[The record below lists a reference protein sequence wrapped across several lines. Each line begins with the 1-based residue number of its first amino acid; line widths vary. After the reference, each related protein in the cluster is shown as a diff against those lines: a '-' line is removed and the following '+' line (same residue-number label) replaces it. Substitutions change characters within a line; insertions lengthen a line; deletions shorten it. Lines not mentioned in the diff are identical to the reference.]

1 MSVFFILQIS
11 TFSKIAMDQNIKH
24 QITIII
30 PVFNEVSTVREFHE
44 KLSGALAQKNIVACI
59 LYVDDGSTDGT
70 GEALDRLGTL
80 VIHLGHNVGYGGAIK
95 KGIRKA
101 TTDLIAIID
110 CDDTYDPYDL
120 IRLYENIDGYDM
132 VVGQRPREHGL
143 RFFAKTILQ
152 TWGSYAIGSPI
163 PDINSGLRIFKRE
176 LAQRVITLLPN
187 GFSLTSTIT
196 LAAFYFAY
204 QIRYVPISYG
214 KRAGKS
220 KIRPVKAFSNFIL
233 LLTRI
238 MVLFNPLRFFL
249 PASGVT
255 GLIGLVFLIRDVLNA
270 HIAQTAVLMII
281 NSCLLFS
288 IGVLAEAM
296 RWKQ

>member
-1 MSVFFILQIS
+1 MS
-11 TFSKIAMDQNIKH
+11 QNRSN
-24 QITIII
+24 QLTIII
-30 PVFNEVSTVREFHE
+30 PVYNEVSTVQGFHE
-44 KLSGALAQKNIVACI
+44 KLSTALAQKNILPCI

-70 GEALDRLGTL
+70 GKLLDQLGSQ
-80 VIHLGHNVGYGGAIK
+80 VIHLEHNTGYGAAIK
-95 KGIRKA
+95 KGIRR
-101 TTDLIAIID
+101 TTTELIAIID
-110 CDDTYDPYDL
+110 CDDTYDPNDL
-120 IRLYENIDGYDM
+120 IRLYEAMEGNDM
-132 VVGQRPREHGL
+132 VIGQRPKEHGVRYL
-143 RFFAKTILQ
+143 AKSILQ
-152 TWGSYAIGSPI
+152 TWGSYAIGAPI

-220 KIRPVKAFSNFIL
+220 KIQPVKAFTNFIL
-233 LLTRI
+233 LMTRI
-238 MVLFNPLRFFL
+238 MILFNPLRFFL

-255 GLIGLVFLIRDVLNA
+255 GLIGLVFLIRDILNA